1 MPWLRLAE
9 VVGVGKYATFGN
21 GRIAVDVLG

>member
-9 VVGVGKYATFGN
+9 ALGVGKHATFGN
-21 GRIAVDVLG
+21 GRIAVEVI